1 MPRWDEKDL
10 ASKLE
15 KNPGL
20 KVMVDMGAIQRAKD
34 DLTISKEG
42 LAPLPLIRGG
52 EVIQLTISK
61 YRNRRTSY
69 GGQNYHSQKEAN
81 RARDNDLRIK
91 AGELSFYLTQVPIRL
106 PGGVVY
112 RLDFVEFTQI
122 KGNASLYEVRF
133 IEVKPSGKFREKTG
147 EVKRK
152 IAKALL
158 KIDIEVV

>member
-1 MPRWDEKDL
+1 MPKWTEEE
-10 ASKLE
+10 LE
-15 KNPGL
+15 AKRKENP
-20 KVMVDMGAIQRAKD
+20 

-42 LAPLPLIRGG
+42 LRSLPPTKG
-52 EVIQLTISK
+52 EGRQLTISK
-61 YRNRRTSY
+61 YHNRRTNY
-69 GGQNYHSQKEAN
+69 GGQNYHSQKEAD